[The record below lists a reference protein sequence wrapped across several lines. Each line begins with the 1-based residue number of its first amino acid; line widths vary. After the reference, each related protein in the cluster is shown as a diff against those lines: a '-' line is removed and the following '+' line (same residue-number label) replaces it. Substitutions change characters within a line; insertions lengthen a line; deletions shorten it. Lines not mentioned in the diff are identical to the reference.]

1 MLLTIISIVVL
12 IGLDQLTKY
21 WATIALAPDKAAPFL
36 PGIMELRYTR
46 NEGAAFS
53 MLADKEWGRWF
64 LIGVTSIALAVVLY
78 LILTKTL
85 STSKLCQ
92 AALALIFAGGVGNLV
107 DRVRTGYVVDFFAT
121 TFIDFAVFNVADCFI
136 TVGFALLI
144 LYFLLSEWKARDKKK
159 QPVETEGQDNQDGR

>member
-92 AALALIFAGGVGNLV
+92 AALVLIFAGGVGNLV
-107 DRVRTGYVVDFFAT
+107 DRSEPVMSSISLRPPLSTLPSSMLRT
-121 TFIDFAVFNVADCFI
+121 
-136 TVGFALLI
+136 ALSPSGL
-144 LYFLLSEWKARDKKK
+144 RC
-159 QPVETEGQDNQDGR
+159 